1 MEAYQPSAQP
11 SSEVLD
17 MLENLSRRRKSARG
31 VNAVVVVKSGEPGQE
46 QTRKP
51 EATLTPVA
59 PSERL
64 GMVVSEA
71 VATAIATQS
80 EIAERYIEAAGRIH
94 EFESRIRELESERDR
109 LFGDL
114 QTRDRTHAREREIL
128 HGEFQERLARV
139 EAERDFFAAELDT
152 EKRRSTHEMV
162 ERLAEALSPRIS
174 GVLDEHTSL
183 ADRYAAAVHRIG
195 ELETLLERHKP
206 VKVDVGIPSRPWW
219 RFWSLS
225 P

>member
-11 SSEVLD
+11 STDVLD
-17 MLENLSRRRKSARG
+17 MLENLSRRRKNSRG
-31 VNAVVVVKSGEPGQE
+31 VNAVVVVKSGEPGHE

-80 EIAERYIEAAGRIH
+80 EIAERYVAAAARIH
-94 EFESRIRELESERDR
+94 EHESQIRELESERDR
-109 LFGDL
+109 LLQDL

-128 HGEFQERLARV
+128 YGEFQERLARV
-139 EAERDFFAAELDT
+139 EAERDFFAAELEA

-162 ERLAEALSPRIS
+162 ERLAEALAPRIS

-183 ADRYAAAVHRIG
+183 ADRYAAAVHRLG
-195 ELETLLERHKP
+195 ELETLLERHRP
-206 VKVDVGIPSRPWW
+206 QKVDEGARPRPWW
-219 RFWSLS
+219 RFWS